1 MHKKNFDLGLSK
13 GVKAIQ
19 IGDCKVDKDC
29 DKSCGA
35 PGIGRC
41 EFQKCY
47 CIRGRFA
54 EGKFS
59 PNHHYKKWQ
68 SFVFDC
74 IMLNINIY

>member
-19 IGDCKVDKDC
+19 IGKCKVDKDC

-41 EFQKCY
+41 MFQNCY
-47 CIRGRFA
+47 CTRGRFA

-59 PNHHYKKWQ
+59 PNH
-68 SFVFDC
+68 
-74 IMLNINIY
+74 L